1 MADVEKVLWQ
11 EPPVPG
17 SSPLTSSSDREKTL
31 LKVKP
36 GSMLARPQD
45 SGKPAVVGGRGR
57 GGARVCVCNWG
68 WG

>member
-1 MADVEKVLWQ
+1 MEKVLWQ

-17 SSPLTSSSDREKTL
+17 SSPLTSPSVTEKTL

-45 SGKPAVVGGRGR
+45 SGKPAGAGSGGGF
-57 GGARVCVCNWG
+57 
-68 WG
+68 